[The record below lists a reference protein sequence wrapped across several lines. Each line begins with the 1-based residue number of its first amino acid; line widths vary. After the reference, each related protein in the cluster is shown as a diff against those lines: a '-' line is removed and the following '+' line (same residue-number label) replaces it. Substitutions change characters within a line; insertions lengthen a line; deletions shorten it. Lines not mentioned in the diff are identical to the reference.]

1 MEGRE
6 LSVAHFVLGI
16 GRRVNHFHDIA
27 FGDQTGIDGVSM
39 FEVLGEV

>member
-1 MEGRE
+1 MKRQE
-6 LSVAHFVLGI
+6 LAVAHFVFGI